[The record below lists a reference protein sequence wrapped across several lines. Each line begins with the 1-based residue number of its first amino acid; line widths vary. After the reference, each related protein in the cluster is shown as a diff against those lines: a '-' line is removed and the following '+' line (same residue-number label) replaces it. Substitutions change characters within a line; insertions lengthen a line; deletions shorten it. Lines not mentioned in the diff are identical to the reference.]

1 MKISLGAY
9 PTYTE
14 TFSVVCL
21 CLSRIHLHL
30 LRKHHQGGDVRNLH
44 AWYLSH
50 RKLGWGELHTEFYTA
65 CTWYT
70 CCSLLGWRSIA
81 WLKNESKFC
90 HINSLQEVAV
100 FSYWTASSCVA
111 ALVPLSRKQFNAYCL
126 LFCVTLQD
134 KKKSKE
140 PKAILYLTAAHNEL
154 CFLGENYWLPL
165 GVRDRG

>member
-1 MKISLGAY
+1 MSGSSLPLKITIFKSELIASYENFIRSLSQLHWNIWYG
-9 PTYTE
+9 
-14 TFSVVCL
+14 L
-21 CLSRIHLHL
+21 CLSCIHIHC
-30 LRKHHQGGDVRNLH
+30 LRKHHEGGDVRNLH
-44 AWYLSH
+44 ALCLSH
-50 RKLGWGELHTEFYTA
+50 IKLGWGELHTEFYTA

-134 KKKSKE
+134 KKK
-140 PKAILYLTAAHNEL
+140 I
-154 CFLGENYWLPL
+154 
-165 GVRDRG
+165 